1 MDQNRK
7 WVLKKQIERT
17 MIALNKNFMEAYYV
31 ESTEELK
38 EKILELT
45 SSGGTVSV
53 GGSMSLFEAG
63 VIDMLRNSSLEFLDR
78 YEDGLSKEEM
88 NQVFRNSFFADHYI
102 TSTNALTE
110 AGELYNIDGNGNRV
124 AAMIYGPKS
133 VIVVAGY
140 NKIVKD
146 MNAAEERLRR
156 IAAPSNAARLGIKT
170 PCATTGVCSDC
181 KSPGGICSSFVK
193 LGRQIREN
201 RIKVII
207 VGESLGY

>member
-7 WVLKKQIERT
+7 WVLEKQIERT
-17 MIALNKNFMEAYYV
+17 IKALNKNRMEGYYV
-31 ESTEELK
+31 DSVDELK
-38 EKILELT
+38 EKITELT
-45 SSGGTVSV
+45 STGGTVSV
-53 GGSMSLFEAG
+53 GGSMSLFETG
-63 VIDMLRNSSLEFLDR
+63 IIEMLRDGDLEFMDR
-78 YEDGLSKEEM
+78 YKEGATKEEIHE
-88 NQVFRNSFFADHYI
+88 VFRNSFFADHYI

-110 AGELYNIDGNGNRV
+110 EGELYNIDGNGNRV

-140 NKIVKD
+140 NKLVKD
-146 MNAAEERLRR
+146 MAAAEERLRR
-156 IAAPSNAARLGIKT
+156 VAAPSNAKRLSVNS

-181 KSPGGICSSFVK
+181 KSPGGICSSYVK
-193 LGRQIREN
+193 LGRQVNEN